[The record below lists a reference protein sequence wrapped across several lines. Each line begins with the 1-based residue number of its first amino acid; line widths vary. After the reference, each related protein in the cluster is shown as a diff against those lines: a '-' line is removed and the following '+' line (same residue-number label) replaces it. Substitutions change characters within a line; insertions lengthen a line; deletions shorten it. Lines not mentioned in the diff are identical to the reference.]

1 MAIPGCSVARSRRGF
16 RGAVTAI
23 LSLATVFALVGC
35 TTSNEP
41 VAPTPADFG
50 GITQVLRARGITVT
64 DVVSGDAGCHDTDL
78 ARAAIAFRMSG
89 LDQTTP
95 VVAHLY
101 VFGNQAAFARRAG
114 DVATC
119 TRSYVTDPSRLESI
133 DVSPYVLTGS
143 GPWGSEFRTQLRAGL
158 TVAAGNGGSGKGPGG
173 GPP

>member
-1 MAIPGCSVARSRRGF
+1 MVLGLVG
-16 RGAVTAI
+16 
-23 LSLATVFALVGC
+23 LLALAGC
-35 TTSNEP
+35 TTSNVP

-64 DVVSGDAGCHDTDL
+64 DVVSGDAGCPDADL
-78 ARAAIAFRMSG
+78 AKAAIAFRMSG

-119 TRSYVTDPSRLESI
+119 ARSYVTDPALLESI
-133 DVSPYVLTGS
+133 DVSPYVLAGN
-143 GPWGSEFRTQLRAGL
+143 GPWAPAFRTQLRAGL
-158 TVAAGNGGSGKGPGG
+158 TVAAGDGGNGKGPGG